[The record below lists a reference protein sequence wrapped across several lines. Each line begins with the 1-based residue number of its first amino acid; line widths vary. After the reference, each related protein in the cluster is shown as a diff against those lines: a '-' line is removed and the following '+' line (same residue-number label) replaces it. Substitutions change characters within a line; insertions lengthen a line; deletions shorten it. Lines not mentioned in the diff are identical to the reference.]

1 MSRQSIVAGVLAGVV
16 SLAGAGELSGPE
28 IIKKMNELMN
38 QDSAEAKMKM
48 TIQTSGGQLRTFLYH
63 TYSKDRGAKNLM
75 RYLKPSRV
83 KGDAILML
91 NNADDIW
98 AYFRR
103 TNRVRKLASHAK
115 KRKLEGSDFSYE
127 DMGSGDAFIEDYESV
142 LLGEEKMQGER
153 CYKLEL
159 TKKPESDRSY
169 SHLVVWVAK
178 SNFVALVIDYYDED
192 DPEYHLKRLVCSE
205 VKEIDGVPTATKIVM
220 HNKED
225 NTQTLMEIVEMK
237 LGVELPDNM
246 FTERGLKSAR

>member
-1 MSRQSIVAGVLAGVV
+1 MKRLGCVAIALA
-16 SLAGAGELSGPE
+16 LATATGMAAELTGPE
-28 IIKKMNELMN
+28 IIKKMNDLMN
-38 QDSAEAKMKM
+38 QDSAEGKMKM

-63 TYSKDRGAKNLM
+63 TYGKDRGEKNLM
-75 RYLKPSRV
+75 RYLEPSRV

-98 AYFRR
+98 AYFKR
-103 TNRVRKLASHAK
+103 TNRVRKLATHAK

-142 LLGEEKMQGER
+142 LVGEEKMEGEQ

-159 TKKPESDRSY
+159 KKKPESDLSY
-169 SHLVVWVAK
+169 SRLVLWVAK
-178 SNFVALVIDYYDED
+178 RNFVALVIDYYHED
-192 DPEYHLKRLVCSE
+192 DPAYQLKRLVCSE
-205 VKEIDGVPTATKIVM
+205 VKEIDGIPTAMKVVM

-225 NTQTLMEIVEMK
+225 NTQTSMEIVEIK
-237 LGVELPDNM
+237 FGVKLPDSM